1 MKRVAL
7 ASICILILSACNKNA
22 EASDNLMNVD
32 DLTVDNLIVNDT
44 SATDTAIPGPN
55 YAEEENG
62 TYSYIAA
69 VSEEEQKRGR
79 AAGNVL
85 RYVFRGVSRGV
96 YRISLVDDYG
106 RPISD
111 SECTKP
117 CAVIKTSG
125 GGTVVRRGFTPESL
139 IGAAF
144 QDALNGY
151 MKVTP
156 EPRLESSAQTIPIFE
171 PDPRPYSSRTAEQA
185 GADAD
190 NALDAASNVIEN
202 VANAVENASE
212 Y

>member
-7 ASICILILSACNKNA
+7 ASICILILGACNKS

-69 VSEEEQKRGR
+69 VSEEDQKRGR

-117 CAVIKTSG
+117 CAVIKTYG

-156 EPRLESSAQTIPIFE
+156 EPRLESSAQTIPTS
-171 PDPRPYSSRTAEQA
+171 DPRPYSSRTAEQA